1 MIQVPLC
8 TDPVAAGGMGHTHE
22 PPTEDYDHILCCNV
36 NEAVCG
42 RNVMNVGFCVAGCT
56 EHKTCQDCA
65 DILSDDTW
73 ICPDC
78 RRGWWVE

>member
-1 MIQVPLC
+1 MIQA
-8 TDPVAAGGMGHTHE
+8 TDNLAPWE
-22 PPTEDYDHILCCNV
+22 PSPPINDDGLDHIICCNV
-36 NEAVCG
+36 DEAVCG
-42 RNVMNVGFCVAGCT
+42 RNVTDVGFCVRGCT

-78 RRGWWVE
+78 RRGWVVDS